1 MDPMNKVKI
10 RYNFRT
16 KLKGEVTRSQGG
28 VPRNQPP
35 RGGTRNKKLLTNLL
49 KKNKK
54 AA

>member
-16 KLKGEVTRSQGG
+16 KLKGEVTKSQKGSFG
-28 VPRNQPP
+28 PP
-35 RGGTRNKKLLTNLL
+35 SRGGTRNKKLLTNLV